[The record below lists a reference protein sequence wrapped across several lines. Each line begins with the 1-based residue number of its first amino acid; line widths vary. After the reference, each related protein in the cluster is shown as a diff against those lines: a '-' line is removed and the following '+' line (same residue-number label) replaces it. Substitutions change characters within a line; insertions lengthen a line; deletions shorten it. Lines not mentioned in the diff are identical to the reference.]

1 MLQDE
6 YLNAMSEFV
15 DKYLRVKYIHEGLSS
30 HTLLPHF
37 DYAAFRA
44 MGQTKV
50 KLLNTVYWLRSI
62 VSRFGKYNLYE
73 FKTFFLT
80 NYS

>member
-6 YLNAMSEFV
+6 YLNAMSESV
-15 DKYLRVKYIHEGLSS
+15 DKYLRVKYIHKELTS

-50 KLLNTVYWLRSI
+50 KLLTPRLLVEKHRLWI
-62 VSRFGKYNLYE
+62 WKIQFI
-73 FKTFFLT
+73 
-80 NYS
+80 